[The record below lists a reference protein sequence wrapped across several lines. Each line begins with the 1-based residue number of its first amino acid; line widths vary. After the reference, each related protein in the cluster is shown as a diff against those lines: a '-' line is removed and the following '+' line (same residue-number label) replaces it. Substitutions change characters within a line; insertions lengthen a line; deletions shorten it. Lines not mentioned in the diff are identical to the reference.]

1 MNRRLLYAALV
12 LSLAATLGLSFLPD
26 DGGAP
31 PAARNAQTRPPP
43 LATNT
48 ASARAPRMVTPWP
61 EPPKARDASPWPIG
75 SDAFA
80 AWAPPSPPPAP
91 PPPPTAARVVDA
103 APPVPS
109 APAFP
114 YQLIGRLEGDG
125 PPTALLNSALRTLS
139 VKAQDTIDGQ
149 WRVEAV
155 LPTGVSLLWLPG
167 GQKQTVLFRP
177 S

>member
-1 MNRRLLYAALV
+1 VNRRLLYVALV

-26 DGGAP
+26 DAGAP
-31 PAARNAQTRPPP
+31 PAARDAQTRTPP

-48 ASARAPRMVTPWP
+48 ASARAPRVATPWP
-61 EPPKARDASPWPIG
+61 EPPEARNASPWPTG

-80 AWAPPSPPPAP
+80 AWAPPPPPPAP
-91 PPPPTAARVVDA
+91 PPPTATRVVDA
-103 APPVPS
+103 APRAPS

-125 PPTALLNSALRTLS
+125 PPTALLNSPLRTLS

-167 GQKQTVLFRP
+167 GQKQTVSFRP